1 MRLLSQLTRNLIFQI
16 STNTINLMQ
25 YFITSQNFIHRHQK
39 SGKNLTCPKDSPFH
53 LLLTPLIDLALH
65 SHQDAFEKF
74 FKTNYSLN
82 LPRCI
87 ASLAEP
93 VKFIQTL
100 PKAVGVTFTNFGEG
114 IMFVDPYTGEHR
126 QTTKADSDMAARLI
140 DSLEHVETYERACEE
155 VRHILETYEPPKLS
169 DAVHKKIRDIVDGAE
184 AELGITG

>member
-1 MRLLSQLTRNLIFQI
+1 MR
-16 STNTINLMQ
+16 

-39 SGKNLTCPKDSPFH
+39 SERSLTCPKDSSFH
-53 LLLTPLIDLALH
+53 LLVTPLIDFALH
-65 SHQDAFEKF
+65 SHQDAFEEV

-100 PKAVGVTFTNFGEG
+100 PKAVGVMALLFH
-114 IMFVDPYTGEHR
+114 YTSTHIQEE
-126 QTTKADSDMAARLI
+126 KMKRLAKSGKLSSSGFNLNTLT
-140 DSLEHVETYERACEE
+140 DSLEHVETYERAGEE

-169 DAVHKKIRDIVDGAE
+169 DAVLKKVRDIVDGAE